1 MDNLYTFAVYTADPE
16 ELDYYTVPVPED
28 IPALDIEAWYENKYK
43 ERVHSFW
50 KKRTAEETRQ
60 WLDNW
65 RKARGFTNG

>member
-1 MDNLYTFAVYTADPE
+1 MDNLYTFACYTAFPD
-16 ELDYYTVPVPED
+16 ELAYFIEDVPDDVPDME
-28 IPALDIEAWYENKYK
+28 IGNWFEAKTK

-65 RKARGFTNG
+65 RKARGFTDG